1 MTIRKPAIALAPALA
16 LALAACGGGD
26 SAGDAAP
33 ETASEDSDSGDAVA
47 TIGTIQATI
56 DGEAY
61 SFVVPADRGAEER
74 EFVGVPTLNLTGMT
88 VQDDG
93 SLGMPYI
100 TITVQ
105 DGTLSVQNVAIHDGS
120 MMHQLESTGMG
131 ETIVTF
137 DTREEG
143 GPYVGSF
150 SATLERLDAADM
162 PADAQV
168 LFEAPVEVSGSFN
181 VE

>member
-1 MTIRKPAIALAPALA
+1 MTIRKPAIALVPALA

-33 ETASEDSDSGDAVA
+33 ETAAEDSDSGDAVA
-47 TIGTIQATI
+47 TIGTIEATI
-56 DGEAY
+56 DGEVY
-61 SFVVPADRGAEER
+61 TFVVPADRGAEER

-100 TITVQ
+100 SITVQ
-105 DGTLSVQNVAIHDGS
+105 DGTLSVQNVSIHDGS

-150 SATLERLDAADM
+150 SATLDRLDAADM
-162 PADAQV
+162 PADAEV
-168 LFEAPVEVSGSFN
+168 MFEAPVEVSGSFN